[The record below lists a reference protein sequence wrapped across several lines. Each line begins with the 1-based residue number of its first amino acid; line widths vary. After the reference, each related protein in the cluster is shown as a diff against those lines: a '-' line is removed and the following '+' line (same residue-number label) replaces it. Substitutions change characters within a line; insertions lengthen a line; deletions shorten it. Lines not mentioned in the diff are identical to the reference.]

1 VIPSRIEVNIEEVK
15 DGYRGRTYRRFTYK
29 KYCVYSHSVDGEIF
43 YIGCGTLLRPL
54 VLSGGGS
61 SYSGRNRFWEDVVT
75 KYGYFDLKILDW
87 FDSKQEAV
95 AREKELISEY
105 KPVGNPKKRPRKP
118 RVNSQPDPLKR
129 KTICKRG
136 HLLTAETA
144 YINKKGSFNC
154 RECIR
159 LRGLTRKKK

>member
-1 VIPSRIEVNIEEVK
+1 MIPSRIEVNIEEVK
-15 DGYRGRTYRRFTYK
+15 DRYRDRTYRRFTYK

-54 VLSGGGS
+54 ILSGGGS

-75 KYGYFDLKILDW
+75 KHGYFDVTILHW
-87 FDSKQEAV
+87 FDSKREAI
-95 AREKELISEY
+95 AREKELISEH
-105 KPVGNPKKRPRKP
+105 KPVGNPQRRPRKK
-118 RVNSQPDPLKR
+118 NTKSQQDRLKR

-136 HLLTAETA
+136 HILTSETS

-159 LRGLTRKKK
+159 LRGLARRQK